1 MVAHRFVGAFLMP
14 AEALRPEAG
23 KRRTL
28 IGWQEII
35 ELQRLPP
42 PRPGPAGPV
51 GRQPE
56 GARISRTR
64 AMSNKKSTHR
74 PTPRRADGLHTSRSG
89 PAQDA
94 PMQSQ
99 SQAPRRASDGFYKA
113 AYSHPRMVADTLRYL
128 ARRGGRFDA
137 ATLDTLA
144 PRHPRAGAR
153 RVDHG
158 ELPPPP
164 RRQGLACAYRRS
176 IAYRGADADRRPA
189 SAHDWLFVL
198 LEFQSTPDPNMSW
211 RLVEYAVELHRALAD
226 AGAVAGSDPPPA
238 MLPVVVYNG
247 RAPWSPPAGAAWSR
261 WAPAVVQR
269 MLARQGVGAF
279 DLLALAARGSDAP
292 WPGNALRAQIEV
304 ESALASEGLGRLPAA
319 VAGIGGIDDG
329 ALRRTLLDW
338 LRGMNEGWQ
347 DPALRKLLEEMEEMS
362 SLDEFDARF
371 AERLIADA
379 KRMQNW
385 EVERGRA
392 QGMEQGIAQ
401 GIAQERA
408 LLRRMAAHR
417 FGAEAG
423 DRLAAIIEGVGDA
436 ARLAEIGVGI
446 MDCGSVDELLEL
458 ATRAPR

>member
-1 MVAHRFVGAFLMP
+1 M
-14 AEALRPEAG
+14 E
-23 KRRTL
+23 
-28 IGWQEII
+28 
-35 ELQRLPP
+35 
-42 PRPGPAGPV
+42 
-51 GRQPE
+51 
-56 GARISRTR
+56 
-64 AMSNKKSTHR
+64 
-74 PTPRRADGLHTSRSG
+74 
-89 PAQDA
+89 
-94 PMQSQ
+94 SQ

-137 ATLDTLA
+137 ATLATLALDTLEPVPA
-144 PRHPRAGAR
+144 EWITENFRHR
-153 RVDHG
+153 HG
-158 ELPPPP
+158 DKVW
-164 RRQGLACAYRRS
+164 RIAYRRS
-176 IAYRGADADRRPA
+176 VAYRRPDAHRHPA

-198 LEFQSTPDPNMSW
+198 LEFQSTPDANMSW

-247 RAPWSPPAGAAWSR
+247 RARWSPPAGAAWSR

-279 DLLALAARGSDAP
+279 DLLALAGREADAP

-319 VAGIGGIDDG
+319 VAGIDGIDDG
-329 ALRRTLLDW
+329 PLRRTLLDW
-338 LRGMNEGWQ
+338 LRGMNEQWQ

-392 QGMEQGIAQ
+392 QGVEQ

-408 LLRRMAAHR
+408 LLRRMAARR
-417 FGAEAG
+417 FGAETG
-423 DRLAAIIEGVGDA
+423 DRLAAIIEGMSDA

-446 MDCGSVDELLEL
+446 VDCGRGDELLEL
-458 ATRAPR
+458 ATRVPR